1 MKLRTGD
8 RVKVIAGPAK
18 GVIGTITSVF
28 PDRNKVIVDAR
39 YDKRTTE
46 YVFDEVTGEPRKDVI
61 TTPRMVGGV
70 LRHLKPRQTAAGVD
84 NGGITEVARPIHVSN
99 VTLVDDN
106 DKPVR
111 VGSSTDADGKR
122 TRIGRKAGKEIKL

>member
-18 GVIGTITSVF
+18 GAIGTITAVL
-28 PDRNKVIVDAR
+28 PARNKVVVDAR
-39 YDKRTTE
+39 YDKRNVE
-46 YVFDEVTGEPRKDVI
+46 YVFDEATGEPRIDVT

-70 LRHLKPRQTAAGVD
+70 LKHQKPRQTAAGVD
-84 NGGITEVARPIHVSN
+84 NGGINEVARPIHVSN
-99 VTLVDDN
+99 VTLIDDK
-106 DKPVR
+106 DQPVR
-111 VGSSTDADGKR
+111 VGATVEADGTR